1 MSLDY
6 NFRIATPLEP
16 ERVLSVVVDAL
27 KLRPR
32 TDGSGEEVVG
42 PGFLLAAGVVAPT
55 SREMVE
61 ESLGFSPSVDL
72 QFWLEVSQRHAA
84 MTAMLQGVLA
94 VLREV
99 EGDATLLF
107 GGDTVL
113 LLRRDGHLVLDSGTG
128 AWTPERLAFANT
140 PYEMRELP
148 SL

>member
-6 NFRIATPLEP
+6 NFRIATTLEP
-16 ERVLSVVVDAL
+16 ERVLSVVLEAL
-27 KLRPR
+27 GLRR
-32 TDGSGEEVVG
+32 GTGASGEEIAG
-42 PGFLLAAGVVAPT
+42 PGFLLAAGNVAPS
-55 SREMVE
+55 SREMVAE
-61 ESLGFSPSVDL
+61 ALGFSPSVDL
-72 QFWLEVSQRHAA
+72 QFWLDEGQRHAA

-99 EGDATLLF
+99 RGDATLLF

-113 LLRRDGHLVLDSGTG
+113 LLRREGQLVLDSGTG
-128 AWTPERLAFANT
+128 AWTPERLAFAVV